1 MLTALD
7 CKRLGLLI
15 FAAVLILSTA
25 TIYAKERI
33 LLIDSFHQGELF
45 CRAFRVTKQTSID
58 IHAVG
63 ALSAFSRDQMAAYS
77 WIIRSGSLKPVW
89 EMTIDNTERY
99 KRDKYLREY
108 QSTQELEP
116 GDYEVYFYAGS
127 PSQMSGFSFDLGDLG
142 KALDKLKVKLGS
154 RKDKTETPGKIII
167 NGEEYDLGN
176 GSDVRDNIISDY
188 SLEVTS
194 DAKDISRIECA
205 YSSDRV
211 IAEILQPENDLY
223 ASKGFSLAKPML
235 VEVTAM
241 GENAGMAN
249 DFADYGWLVNAETR
263 ERVWSMAEAV
273 SDPAGGAEKNKLVVD
288 RLDLPKG
295 DYLLYYVTD
304 DSHTYDDWNAAPPY
318 NPLAYG
324 IRINAPRKD
333 DLKYVKPYQ
342 DTYSQAALIA
352 IVRAGNDFFE
362 TIPFH
367 VAEDC
372 DVRVY
377 AIGEYGEGSET
388 FADYGWIERVGDT
401 DLYWEMTE
409 RNTHHAGGASKNRAF
424 DDIVHLTAGDYVL
437 GYVTDDSHAYG
448 DWNSG
453 PPYDQKNYGISIYA
467 TGKSFDP
474 TIIKQLPAET
484 ASGNVLAK
492 ITYVGDDADE
502 SQVFV
507 LDKPTRVHVV
517 CLGEGVGS
525 DMADYGWIENAA
537 DDDIVWEMTYRR
549 SKWAGGADK
558 NRLVDTYVMLDA
570 GKYRARFVSDDSHSF
585 GNWNAGPPN
594 NPQRWGITITKGE

>member
-1 MLTALD
+1 MLTASD
-7 CKRLGLLI
+7 CKRLGSLI
-15 FAAVLILSTA
+15 FATVLILSTA
-25 TIYAKERI
+25 SIYAKDRI
-33 LLIDSFHQGELF
+33 LLIDGFHQGELF
-45 CRAFRVTKQTSID
+45 CRAFRVTKPTSID

-63 ALSAFSRDQMAAYS
+63 ALSAFSRDQMAGYS
-77 WIIRSGSLKPVW
+77 WIIRSGSLQPTW

-99 KRDKYLREY
+99 KRDKYLRDY

-127 PSQMSGFSFDLGDLG
+127 PSMMSSFSFDLGDLG

-154 RKDKTETPGKIII
+154 RKDKIETPGKIII
-167 NGEEYDLGN
+167 NGEEYDLGD
-176 GSDVRDNIISDY
+176 GSDVRNDIISDY
-188 SLEVTS
+188 SLEITG
-194 DAKDISRIECA
+194 DAKDISRSECA
-205 YSSDRV
+205 YNSDRV
-211 IAEILQPENDLY
+211 IAEILQPDNDLY
-223 ASKGFSLAKPML
+223 ASRGFSLAQPMQI
-235 VEVTAM
+235 EVTAL
-241 GENAGMAN
+241 GENAGMAD
-249 DFADYGWLVNAETR
+249 DFADYGWIVNADTR
-263 ERVWSMAEAV
+263 KRVWSMSEAAA
-273 SDPAGGAEKNKLVVD
+273 DPAGGAEKNKLVID

-318 NPLAYG
+318 NPQAYG
-324 IRINAPRKD
+324 IRVNALRED
-333 DLKYVKPYQ
+333 DLKNVKPYQ

-367 VAEDC
+367 IAKDC

-377 AIGEYGEGSET
+377 AIGEYGESSDA
-388 FADYGWIERVGDT
+388 FADYGWIERVGDN

-424 DDIVHLTAGDYVL
+424 DDVVHLTAGDYVL
-437 GYVTDDSHAYG
+437 GYVTDDSHSYG

-467 TGKSFDP
+467 TGKGFDP
-474 TIIKQLPAET
+474 SIIKELPKET

-507 LDKPTRVHVV
+507 LNKPMRVHVV
-517 CLGEGVGS
+517 CLGEGVGN

-570 GKYRARFVSDDSHSF
+570 GKYRARYVSDDSHSF
-585 GNWNAGPPN
+585 GNWNSGPPN